1 MDSLSVDTV
10 GGNKKAGPGGHI
22 EGYLYEY
29 KYEFKYKQRSISIKL

>member
-1 MDSLSVDTV
+1 MESLSVDTT

-29 KYEFKYKQRSISIKL
+29 KYEFKQRSISIKL